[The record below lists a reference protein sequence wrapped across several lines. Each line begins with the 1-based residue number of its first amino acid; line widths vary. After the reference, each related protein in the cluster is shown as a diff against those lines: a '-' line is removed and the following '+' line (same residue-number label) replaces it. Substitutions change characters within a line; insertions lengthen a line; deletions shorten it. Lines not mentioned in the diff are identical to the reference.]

1 MATHKLALIIQN
13 PSNQNEFL
21 LIKQSRPPKFND
33 EEYDSFLDSDLWD
46 LPSVQLNPLQPQ
58 SDPPVEVQI
67 SVSHSDEFDFSEFDI
82 HSALKEVVLL
92 NFGLFWI
99 IELKVVMNLVFN
111 CFVIRFL
118 ES

>member
-58 SDPPVEVQI
+58 SEPPVEVEI
-67 SVSHSDEFDFSEFDI
+67 SALRSDEFNSSEFDI
-82 HSALKEVVLL
+82 RSALNEVVLL
-92 NFGLFWI
+92 NFGLF
-99 IELKVVMNLVFN
+99 
-111 CFVIRFL
+111 
-118 ES
+118 